1 MSAFAGDRISNEHQ
15 LLTEPKIFLK
25 HCINNTLRSFLF
37 SQNQKMKVFVVLFI
51 TILGSCEVLMTSTI
65 ENDLGI
71 GVLTKFNNNFKRKKI
86 DDKVLNLVENSRDL
100 ADVAVDV
107 VKGTNVGMKMVQ
119 AGTSIFESK
128 IKKKIG
134 EAGIKLLPKTMKF
147 AAKMLPIAGEIIDI
161 VESLITLFEDQNDG
175 KSEFMEKILKQAN
188 TDSEKTALTENLN
201 KIKDVSILI
210 KDDLPF
216 IAEKICCM
224 KNEYEKENQYNESE
238 QRVPYH
244 LITLY
249 LGRCHGKGVD
259 KQISDIHGDLQ
270 KIEYAITRRN
280 TIYRRFALMG
290 APVFTELSLMVTYFE
305 PIAMETMED
314 TANHV
319 NLPCRYR
326 DVLVDFL
333 PFALGDRFS
342 RVLNT
347 NVKDEVRN
355 EPYNRSDDQLVFYVS
370 QFCRKGC
377 NGKSS
382 CIVDEFSENNIS
394 SPWNSCAIYYL
405 RYLKQ
410 LVENMFPIDT
420 LNKACNRNLT
430 GPSGNL

>member
-1 MSAFAGDRISNEHQ
+1 
-15 LLTEPKIFLK
+15 
-25 HCINNTLRSFLF
+25 
-37 SQNQKMKVFVVLFI
+37 MKVFVVLFI
-51 TILGSCEVLMTSTI
+51 TILGSCEVLMTWTI
-65 ENDLGI
+65 ENELGI
-71 GVLTKFNNNFKRKKI
+71 GVFTKFKNNVKKQNI
-86 DDKVLNLVENSRDL
+86 DEKVFNLVEKSRDL

-134 EAGIKLLPKTMKF
+134 EAGLKMLPKTMKF
-147 AAKMLPIAGEIIDI
+147 AAKMIPIAGEIIDI
-161 VESLITLFEDQNDG
+161 VESLITLFEDQDDG
-175 KSEFMEKILKQAN
+175 KSELMEKILKQAN
-188 TDSEKTALTENLN
+188 SDSEKTALTENLN
-201 KIKDVSILI
+201 KIKDVSKLI

-216 IAEKICCM
+216 ITEKICCM
-224 KNEYEKENQYNESE
+224 KNEYEKDNQDNQHNESE

-333 PFALGDRFS
+333 PFALEDRFN
-342 RVLNT
+342 RVHNIH
-347 NVKDEVRN
+347 VKNEVRN

-382 CIVDEFSENNIS
+382 CIVDDFSENNIS
-394 SPWNSCAIYYL
+394 SPWNSCSTYYL

-420 LNKACNRNLT
+420 LNKACNKTLAAS
-430 GPSGNL
+430 SGNL